1 MAGAPEPPVLYSR
14 ATENSREFSHAY
26 VALHDA
32 LLRDVADMR
41 RQVLVWQR
49 WFRYAAVLALA
60 ALAVAFGTRSNAGVW
75 LPAVVA
81 IASYV
86 VFNMLLGWRLER
98 GGVREVGSAI
108 PALVLTADVTI
119 ATILVYVS
127 STPAQCYR
135 VLLLGFL
142 VLQLTVFYFG
152 WALGLWVSA
161 LTIVAYVVTSFVLP
175 PFVPGPR
182 PLWDVVGFNAAIFV
196 FATAMLTYIFGSFRT
211 RMNRL
216 RLLHKRVEMQDFTG
230 TLGPGWD
237 QLPDDLTLLGKGFIE
252 MRGRLIELIGT
263 DPLTNCLNRRALE
276 QRLGREWRQARRRN
290 ATIALC
296 SIDIDHFK
304 QINDT
309 HGHPVGDVV
318 LHELAELMR
327 ATARETDAVARIG
340 GDEFVVLLP
349 DTGWDGATA
358 FAERL
363 RRNVEEHIFGGDL
376 TGLRITISVGIALA
390 RGTDPISPE
399 QLLEESDRSLY
410 RAKSGGR
417 NRIFA

>member
-1 MAGAPEPPVLYSR
+1 MAD
-14 ATENSREFSHAY
+14 ATESSAISARAEISRELSQTY
-26 VALHDA
+26 TALRDA

-41 RQVLVWQR
+41 RQVLLWQR
-49 WFRYAAVLALA
+49 WFRYAAVFG
-60 ALAVAFGTRSNAGVW
+60 LAVLAIVFGTEANAGVW
-75 LPAVVA
+75 LPAVITVA
-81 IASYV
+81 AYV
-86 VFNMLLGWRLER
+86 VFNMVLGWRLGR
-98 GGVREVGSAI
+98 GGVREVGGAI
-108 PALVLTADVTI
+108 PALVLMADVVVST
-119 ATILVYVS
+119 ALVYLS

-152 WALGLWVSA
+152 RTLGVWVGALSVAAYL
-161 LTIVAYVVTSFVLP
+161 LTSYVLP

-182 PLWDVVGFNAAIFV
+182 PMWDVVGFNAAIFI
-196 FATAMLTYIFGSFRT
+196 FATVMLTYIFGSFRT

-230 TLGPGWD
+230 TLGPGWE

-276 QRLGREWRQARRRN
+276 QRLEREWRQAKRRGS
-290 ATIALC
+290 TLALC

-309 HGHPVGDVV
+309 HGHPVGDIV
-318 LHELAELMR
+318 LEELAEVMR
-327 ATARETDAVARIG
+327 STARETDAVARTG

-349 DTGWDGATA
+349 DTGWQGAMT

-363 RRNVEEHIFGGDL
+363 RRNVEDHTFGGDVA
-376 TGLRITISVGIALA
+376 GLEITISAGVALA
-390 RGTDPISPE
+390 RGTDPVSPE

-410 RAKSGGR
+410 KAKSGGR